1 MFFDIFVDQW
11 LLTSFAGGKRFHIV
25 CKNVTPFLCC
35 IIASLKGYKLEEME
49 DANTKLIA
57 RNGKWN
63 LSRLLL

>member
-1 MFFDIFVDQW
+1 MFFDIFVDDVIRRRKKISYCLQKRDTIP
-11 LLTSFAGGKRFHIV
+11 LLYNSFIE
-25 CKNVTPFLCC
+25 
-35 IIASLKGYKLEEME
+35 GYKLEEME